1 MALSAERKK
10 KLAEQKKRAMMREI
24 DRKKAL
30 EEKQRTLLPYRGVS
44 AKQALRKSSKQNTKD
59 AFRDSDGTD
68 LDARIGAVNDGE
80 FRDLLNIE
88 RYGDDAMKSRAFGST
103 QPAKKMGGGKM
114 KKKPVAMKYGGKMP
128 KKMNMGGKCRGMGA
142 ATRGGNFKMG

>member
-1 MALSAERKK
+1 MAKLSE
-10 KLAEQKKRAMMREI
+10 
-24 DRKKAL
+24 DRKNKLNAQKRRAIMKDIDEREAL

-68 LDARIGAVNDGE
+68 LEARIGAVNDGE

-88 RYGDDAMKSRAFGST
+88 RYGDDAMRSRAFGS
-103 QPAKKMGGGKM
+103 PASNKQNFSDGGS
-114 KKKPVAMKYGGKMP
+114 V
-128 KKMNMGGKCRGMGA
+128 RGVKSIQTSG
-142 ATRGGNFKMG
+142 TGFSGTF